1 MCKYVFSI
9 GLQACP
15 SDNINFRNLN
25 DNMDPNTGTII
36 DFNPLQRGMSES
48 YPMFHAS
55 VIFDIILLIN
65 AKIDSGNN
73 FYQSFANPMD
83 N

>member
-1 MCKYVFSI
+1 
-9 GLQACP
+9 
-15 SDNINFRNLN
+15 
-25 DNMDPNTGTII
+25 MDPNTGTII

-48 YPMFHAS
+48 YP
-55 VIFDIILLIN
+55 IDIILLIN

-83 N
+83 NWCIKIY